1 MSENTFVVDFIASE
15 HSGNEWK
22 MVIIEEGDWSG
33 EISNHLHRIQ
43 ERFYECIDAA
53 LDGQLAEQFPESKGK
68 DIVIQLDCY
77 DAPKEEILD
86 FFNSFSGM
94 VMSLPDY
101 DYALK
106 NSEFVKSINFEIT
119 FDKTR

>member
-15 HSGNEWK
+15 CSGNVWK

-33 EISNHLHRIQ
+33 EISSYLHRIQ
-43 ERFYECIDAA
+43 GRFYECIDAA

-77 DAPKEEILD
+77 DAPKEDVLE
-86 FFNSFSGM
+86 FFDKFSGM
-94 VMSLPDY
+94 AMSLPDY
-101 DYALK
+101 HNALK
-106 NSEFVKSINFEIT
+106 NSEFVKSINFEIN
-119 FDKTR
+119 F